1 MDYLIWWLCQADC
14 ESLEDSPLYVEVVED
29 GRVIDHRIDGLPGYL
44 DTEFWS
50 RQGRPARGRLWVS
63 SALPLP
69 NNFSIDYDAACLGG
83 QKLSFADYGGI
94 VIRAEDKPAV
104 IGLPGILTDTN
115 LRLIGE

>member
-1 MDYLIWWLCQADC
+1 MDYLIWWLSQADC
-14 ESLEDSPLYVEVVED
+14 ESLAESPLYVEVVED

-50 RQGRPARGRLWVS
+50 RVGRAGRGRLWVS

-69 NNFSIDYDAACLGG
+69 GNFAIDYDATCIGG

-94 VIRAEDKPAV
+94 VFRAEDKSTVVA
-104 IGLPGILTDTN
+104 LPGIITDTN